1 MAKTASEIKDILG
14 MDKKSPY
21 PSSSVDNEFGM
32 SNPTEFPELD
42 EANSTP
48 LTWIEN
54 IPVALDNLFETSSV
68 TPLPS
73 ETTTTPVG
81 TAKTTTEGVNTLN
94 ELIAGSLDK
103 AQAMQKMGYL
113 MKGVGAATEMF
124 DQIVNITSNIAGKQA
139 ANAKLAAD
147 NEIQAIENQVLY
159 TKNQLMDR
167 FNQTV
172 ARNTI
177 ITAAKNLKVTTAS
190 ILEQSKKTAEDIT
203 YDFRTLE
210 SNANLRKINLE
221 ASKRMADV
229 SAKYMNTQQ
238 WLGFAKSIGS
248 LVGSFAGMKGGYEAL
263 SQELFGNTS
272 FQSSV
277 YGGK

>member
-14 MDKKSPY
+14 MNKKSPY
-21 PSSSVDNEFGM
+21 PSSSVDNKFGM

-54 IPVALDNLFETSSV
+54 IPVALDNLFGSS

-81 TAKTTTEGVNTLN
+81 AAKTTTEGVNTLN
-94 ELIAGSLDK
+94 ELIAGRLDK

-124 DQIVNITSNIAGKQA
+124 DQIVNITSNIAGKQVT
-139 ANAKLAAD
+139 NAKLAAD

-172 ARNTI
+172 ARNTLI
-177 ITAAKNLKVTTAS
+177 NAAKNLKVTTAS

-229 SAKYMNTQQ
+229 SAKYMRTQQ
-238 WLGFAKSIGS
+238 WIGFAKSVGS
-248 LVGSFAGMKGGYEAL
+248 LVGSFAGMQGGYEAL